1 MNDDEF
7 DIEKFID
14 LFDTAMT
21 SDNPTV
27 RRAFK
32 NLLIVAALVD
42 SEAPPRSVGPM
53 RGLYNQID
61 ELRRR
66 ISQIETKKYQ
76 PNYPNTVGTYP
87 STNTPTWTVSN
98 IPPITYTIDTSGTVP
113 YATTSVITKL
123 DSIYTGLN
131 KDANE

>member
-1 MNDDEF
+1 MNDEEF

-42 SEAPPRSVGPM
+42 SETPPKAVGPM

-66 ISQIETKKYQ
+66 ISQVETSKYQ
-76 PNYPNTVGTYP
+76 PNYINTVGVYP
-87 STNTPTWTVSN
+87 STNPTWTVGSA
-98 IPPITYTIDTSGTVP
+98 PTVKYTS
-113 YATTSVITKL
+113 
-123 DSIYTGLN
+123 TGLGPTASAADMSSTIN
-131 KDANE
+131 TIYNNLSKAENE

>member
-1 MNDDEF
+1 MNDKEF
-7 DIEKFID
+7 DIEKFIE

-42 SEAPPRSVGPM
+42 SETAPRSTGPL

-61 ELRRR
+61 ELRNR
-66 ISQIETKKYQ
+66 ISKIEMSKYSNT
-76 PNYPNTVGTYP
+76 PYGTINTVGTYP
-87 STNTPTWTVSN
+87 STNTTTWTVNN
-98 IPPITYTIDTSGTVP
+98 IPPITYSVGNTGAMGYS
-113 YATTSVITKL
+113 TTTL
-123 DSIYTGLN
+123 DSVFNGLT
-131 KDANE
+131 KDENE

>member
-1 MNDDEF
+1 MLDEQF
-7 DIEKFID
+7 DIEKFIE

-42 SEAPPRSVGPM
+42 SETPPKSIGPL

-61 ELRRR
+61 DLRKR
-66 ISQIETKKYQ
+66 ISQIETTKTTYGPISIPSMPNNPVWTINNGPTVKY
-76 PNYPNTVGTYP
+76 TV
-87 STNTPTWTVSN
+87 
-98 IPPITYTIDTSGTVP
+98 DTSGTMP
-113 YATTSVITKL
+113 YAISSASV
-123 DSIYTGLN
+123 DSIYNGLN
-131 KDANE
+131 KNNE

>member
-1 MNDDEF
+1 MLDEQF

-42 SEAPPRSVGPM
+42 SETPPRMAGPL
-53 RGLYNQID
+53 RGLYKQID
-61 ELRRR
+61 ELRDRV
-66 ISQIETKKYQ
+66 SKIEITKKPYG
-76 PNYPNTVGTYP
+76 PVTMPGIT
-87 STNTPTWTVSN
+87 TNNPTWIVNDVPTFKYTV
-98 IPPITYTIDTSGTVP
+98 DTSGTTP
-113 YATTSVITKL
+113 YGISSAKL
-123 DSIYTGLN
+123 NSIYNGLD
-131 KDANE
+131 KDNE